1 MWLGEKTGQGSR
13 RYGGNPVSYTH
24 LGLKSET
31 DMVALNCEALCAV
44 TRMVL
49 PLSLIHIWAVPGKL
63 QRGVE
68 ARSQG
73 EHAEAFPGGTG

>member
-1 MWLGEKTGQGSR
+1 MIGQ
-13 RYGGNPVSYTH
+13 VEE

-49 PLSLIHIWAVPGKL
+49 PYMECNSRIIQDVYKRQGPAF
-63 QRGVE
+63 
-68 ARSQG
+68 RSR
-73 EHAEAFPGGTG
+73 EI